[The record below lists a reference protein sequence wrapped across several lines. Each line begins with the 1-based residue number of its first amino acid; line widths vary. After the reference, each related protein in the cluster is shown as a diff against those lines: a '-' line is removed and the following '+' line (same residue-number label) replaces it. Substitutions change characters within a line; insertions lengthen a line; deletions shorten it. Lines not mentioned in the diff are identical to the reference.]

1 MMNPKLPIAACM
13 AALFTLLRPCI
24 AADESWQGLMS
35 HAPADA
41 NVLVMVHAEKV
52 RGSKFAAT
60 TGWNLASNATGALR
74 SILPRSEIQ
83 RCLFAARLN
92 LVDLSPRWEAGVLE
106 TESDPSLELFAA
118 RISGPREVL
127 GSTPGVRLPFDS
139 YLLKLAPSTFGIL
152 GPADRQVAA
161 RWARSSALAKTLDS
175 AYLLKIASFP
185 ETVGTE
191 IMLGIDLVDAA
202 DIATVKGVMSESP
215 AIRDAKLDPE
225 VAAQIVNSTEGMA
238 LGVRVLDEATGMI
251 RVDFRTDPAP
261 IAKALK
267 PLLLER
273 LAARGAML
281 EEFTEWKFDLQGNT
295 GFFGGKLTPVGLSRV
310 LSLVEPALPAPADD
324 LPKSAQRKPDV
335 TVERSRE
342 HFTKVSALVTE
353 VRFPALEF
361 KAAAFG
367 TWIDRQA
374 RKIDELPV
382 LDVDPELL
390 DYSQGVAK
398 SLRITAG
405 KQRGA
410 SIRSSANERNTYG
423 GGGYYAYGRPAEST
437 ARIQGRM
444 ESAAANLEH
453 VEIMRMIDDETA
465 AIRRTLS
472 ERYRVEF

>member
-1 MMNPKLPIAACM
+1 MMFPKLSVAACV
-13 AALFTLLRPCI
+13 AALCALVSPCG
-24 AADESWQGLMS
+24 AAEESWQGLMS

-52 RGSKFAAT
+52 RSSKFAVT
-60 TGWNLASNATGALR
+60 TGWNSASNATGGLR
-74 SILPRSEIQ
+74 SILPRSEVQ

-118 RISGPREVL
+118 RIDGRREVL
-127 GSTPGVRLPFDS
+127 GSTPGIRLPFDS
-139 YLLKLAPSTFGIL
+139 YLLKLSPSTFGIL

-161 RWARSSALAKTLDS
+161 RWARSSASSKPLDS
-175 AYLLKIASFP
+175 AYLMKIASFP

-191 IMLGIDLVDAA
+191 IMLGIDLTDAA
-202 DIATVKGVMSESP
+202 DIATVKAVMSESP

-225 VAAQIVNSTEGMA
+225 VAAQIVNSIEGMA

-251 RVDFRTDPAP
+251 RIDFRRDPAP
-261 IAKALK
+261 IAKGLK

-281 EEFTEWKFDLQGNT
+281 EEFDGWKFDLQGHT
-295 GFFGGKLTPVGLSRV
+295 GFFGGKLTPGGLSRV

-335 TVERSRE
+335 TVERSRA
-342 HFTKVSALVTE
+342 HFTKVNALVTE
-353 VRFPALEF
+353 VRFPTLEF

-382 LDVDPELL
+382 LDVDPDLL

-410 SIRSSANERNTYG
+410 SISASANERNTYG
-423 GGGYYAYGRPAEST
+423 SGGYYYGRPAEST

-444 ESAAANLEH
+444 ESAAANLQH

-465 AIRRTLS
+465 AIRRMLT
-472 ERYRVEF
+472 ERYRVKF